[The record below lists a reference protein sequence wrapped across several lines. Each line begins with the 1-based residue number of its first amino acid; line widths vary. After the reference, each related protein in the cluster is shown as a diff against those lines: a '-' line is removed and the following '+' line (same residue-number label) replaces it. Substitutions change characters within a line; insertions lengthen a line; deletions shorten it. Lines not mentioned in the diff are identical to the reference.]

1 MGVSDSK
8 FRVSRLIT
16 RNRTRNRSRIS
27 NLVRIGLGIGLEF
40 LTFLVS
46 DSISGLEKRDSG
58 NSGPNFHLTHVQD
71 SVKEAV

>member
-16 RNRTRNRSRIS
+16 RNRSRIS
-27 NLVRIGLGIGLEF
+27 DLVRIGLGIGLEF

-46 DSISGLEKRDSG
+46 DSISGLENRDSG
-58 NSGPNFHLTHVQD
+58 NSGG
-71 SVKEAV
+71 

>member
-8 FRVSRLIT
+8 FRVSRLMT

-46 DSISGLEKRDSG
+46 DSISGLENRDSG
-58 NSGPNFHLTHVQD
+58 NSGPD
-71 SVKEAV
+71 SIILQAKSKRS

>member
-46 DSISGLEKRDSG
+46 DSISGLEKWDSG
-58 NSGPNFHLTHVQD
+58 NSAPDKRFLDQILM
-71 SVKEAV
+71 E